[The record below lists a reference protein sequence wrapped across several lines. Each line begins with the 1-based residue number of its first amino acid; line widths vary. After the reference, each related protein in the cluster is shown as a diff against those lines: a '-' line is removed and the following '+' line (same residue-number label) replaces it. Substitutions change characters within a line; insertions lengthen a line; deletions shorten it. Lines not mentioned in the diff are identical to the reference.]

1 MTHDRIGRQLS
12 AYLDRELTPEEA
24 RAVERHLDGCPACR
38 EELEALRQTRALL
51 RALPERPL
59 PEDFWPELRRTLQRQ
74 AAAPRARGLTAL
86 GAWVDA
92 LRRRPAPAL
101 AVLAIVVLVA
111 VTLVRGQLDRLRAA
125 EFGLELLVREH
136 AITVAADDPLAD
148 PAYLGFVVTQ
158 ANLALVGAT
167 EEARR

>member
-59 PEDFWPELRRTLQRQ
+59 PEDFWPELRRTLQRE
-74 AAAPRARGLTAL
+74 AAPRTRGLPAVR
-86 GAWVDA
+86 AWLDA
-92 LRRRPAPAL
+92 IRARPAPAL
-101 AVLAIVVLVA
+101 AVVAVVLLLA

-125 EFGLELLVREH
+125 EFGLDLLVREH

>member
-24 RAVERHLDGCPACR
+24 RAVERHLEGCPACQ

-51 RALPERPL
+51 RALPARPL

-74 AAAPRARGLTAL
+74 AAPRARGLTAL

-101 AVLAIVVLVA
+101 AVLAIVVLAA

-125 EFGLELLVREH
+125 EFGLDLLVREH